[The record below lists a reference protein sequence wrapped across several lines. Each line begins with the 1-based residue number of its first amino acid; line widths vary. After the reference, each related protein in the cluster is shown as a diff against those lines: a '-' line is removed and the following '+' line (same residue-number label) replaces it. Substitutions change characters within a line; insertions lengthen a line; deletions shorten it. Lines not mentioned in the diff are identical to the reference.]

1 MFFLCLSCGAL
12 SRGTIPVPVLCQEIT
27 CRSNVTA
34 PVSWSIISCSDS
46 TCFFPS
52 GIQTVGNYF
61 SMCKSLVAWI
71 LGRNW
76 GRLKRRKV
84 RLWIT
89 CRKLNNISVWILKR
103 SLFFFWYE
111 VLYPWCALW
120 CLNKFD
126 MLSFQGLSF
135 LHTWLFQ
142 LISLFPIWKMPNSSE
157 DVILSIPAV
166 LIFCI
171 SLARE
176 NDFTGHDMS
185 RSAYL
190 MAA

>member
-1 MFFLCLSCGAL
+1 MLWLDLFL
-12 SRGTIPVPVLCQEIT
+12 
-27 CRSNVTA
+27 
-34 PVSWSIISCSDS
+34 SIRDSD
-46 TCFFPS
+46 
-52 GIQTVGNYF
+52 
-61 SMCKSLVAWI
+61 
-71 LGRNW
+71 
-76 GRLKRRKV
+76 
-84 RLWIT
+84 
-89 CRKLNNISVWILKR
+89 CRKLLLHVQVSRGLDLGPQLGPPEAKKGTSMDYMQETEQYF
-103 SLFFFWYE
+103 SLNFKKITFFFFWYE

-142 LISLFPIWKMPNSSE
+142 LISLFPIWKMANSSE
-157 DVILSIPAV
+157 DVILNIPAV